1 MFPAEFYV
9 PNRMKKKIS
18 GLLVKFF
25 ARFLMLTLFLF
36 LFSLTVHK
44 PLLYIAAFNF
54 SSLYLFICSK
64 ISLYIATF
72 NLSLAVLPMNI

>member
-18 GLLVKFF
+18 GLLAMFF

-36 LFSLTVHK
+36 YLTAHK

-64 ISLYIATF
+64 KSLYIAAF
-72 NLSLAVLPMNI
+72 NFSLVVLPMNF